1 MENMQYIVLE
11 SSALDI
17 WAFIVSVI
25 SVVIT
30 SILTIYTIRQN
41 TKLNKKQQD
50 LQLYIQRRQEIDNST
65 ALKLSNRQYAEKVY
79 ETSFEIFSF
88 SEAIKTLYPLIKA
101 KTYNQCRGIFQGV
114 FKLYPNIEKD
124 SKYLIIGEHYLTNGL
139 DSTVMELRRAF
150 DDLVQKTMIF
160 RLPEDIFEEEEISK
174 EYLNALD
181 NIYFNIERIDK
192 AKKVLISMKETQFK
206 L

>member
-1 MENMQYIVLE
+1 M
-11 SSALDI
+11 
-17 WAFIVSVI
+17 
-25 SVVIT
+25 
-30 SILTIYTIRQN
+30 
-41 TKLNKKQQD
+41 
-50 LQLYIQRRQEIDNST
+50 
-65 ALKLSNRQYAEKVY
+65 
-79 ETSFEIFSF
+79 
-88 SEAIKTLYPLIKA
+88 
-101 KTYNQCRGIFQGV
+101 
-114 FKLYPNIEKD
+114 
-124 SKYLIIGEHYLTNGL
+124 TNGL